1 MPNML
6 QKFALAA
13 TMALP
18 LAGNAAANPV
28 SVLPAAGTGNTMCAD
43 ARSLGHLWDCM
54 EESGFMI
61 SHNEELIIEAFKT
74 SQDRVNAT
82 RFPFFDSLQISAYL
96 GRKKNEITQSCR
108 TASAALNDFNDAWGK
123 AAANNYTLDATPV
136 PSGVQN
142 LADLFARTSWQC
154 HNRYL
159 ETIEYMQY
167 ITGGN
172 PRDTTAPMRETLR
185 AYLTPSYLATTP

>member
-1 MPNML
+1 ML

-54 EESGFMI
+54 EESMAKVGA
-61 SHNEELIIEAFKT
+61 NETKIFGAWAIA
-74 SQDRVNAT
+74 QDRVDAT
-82 RFPFFDSLQISAYL
+82 RFTFFDSLSINAYL
-96 GRKKNEITQSCR
+96 GRKNIQIEQSCALAR
-108 TASAALNDFNDAWGK
+108 AALSDFHASWNKASANID
-123 AAANNYTLDATPV
+123 TLDSTPV
-136 PSGVQN
+136 PPVVQ
-142 LADLFARTSWQC
+142 LHADDFARTSWQC

-172 PRDTTAPMRETLR
+172 PHDATAAMRATMRE
-185 AYLTPSYLATTP
+185 YLIPSMLARTP